1 MSYSHPGAIR
11 YINCVTSVMIVFLK
25 KAHQSFYKSS
35 VDMATNVDSCRLVS
49 FQTDSLGLPPQNWPS
64 SQVFRMHVTI
74 PFPLTVCVSTLQT

>member
-35 VDMATNVDSCRLVS
+35 VDVATNEDFCRLVS
-49 FQTDSLGLPPQNWPS
+49 FQTDSLGLPP
-64 SQVFRMHVTI
+64 
-74 PFPLTVCVSTLQT
+74 